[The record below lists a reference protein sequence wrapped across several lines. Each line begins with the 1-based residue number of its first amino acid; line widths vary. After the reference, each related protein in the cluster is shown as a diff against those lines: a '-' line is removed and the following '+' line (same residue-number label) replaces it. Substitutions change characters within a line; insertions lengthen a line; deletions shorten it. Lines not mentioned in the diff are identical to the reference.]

1 MLIFGHFC
9 FSKVGGHKHPLKCRL
24 SLCGLV
30 ILELVCSFSPI
41 FGTLFSKVA
50 PFLSKTMKDGDVTE
64 LVRNLGDL
72 LSPFT
77 VLHSALGT
85 LHLDHLLAVNT
96 FAWL

>member
-1 MLIFGHFC
+1 MQIIPLWTGY
-9 FSKVGGHKHPLKCRL
+9 SRVGLFFFPDFRD
-24 SLCGLV
+24 V
-30 ILELVCSFSPI
+30 VLEVRS
-41 FGTLFSKVA
+41 V
-50 PFLSKTMKDGDVTE
+50 LSKTMKDGDVTE